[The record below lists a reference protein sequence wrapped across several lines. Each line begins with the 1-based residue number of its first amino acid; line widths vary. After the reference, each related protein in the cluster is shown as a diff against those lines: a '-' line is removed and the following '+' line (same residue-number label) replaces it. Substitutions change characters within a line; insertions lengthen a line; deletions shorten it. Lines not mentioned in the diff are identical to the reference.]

1 MIKVIFVIFV
11 IFVTYVISVIYVR
24 GRASPALREF
34 CDFRRGPVHA
44 EEPGKAQSGHSNM
57 ILDIENF
64 RGGPVKETPCNS
76 CNLCNISNLCNFS
89 NLFIYRVRIIYWPTP
104 FLALPKAL
112 RSKGNSNGY

>member
-57 ILDIENF
+57 ILGE
-64 RGGPVKETPCNS
+64 
-76 CNLCNISNLCNFS
+76 
-89 NLFIYRVRIIYWPTP
+89 
-104 FLALPKAL
+104 AQ
-112 RSKGNSNGY
+112 